1 MQTIVTAGRRTD
13 DSLVRGRLDVVGER
27 EPVVPAEDACL
38 DERDNR
44 ERKREN
50 THASARYYSQRHLSI
65 YNVDR
70 SKRPYLALLD
80 LVPPLN
86 IMLHDIQHRLARKRH
101 MHVVPRH
108 APGLDRAQPVADVVG
123 HVLEVHDPRVVVVL
137 AREERRERVRGVH
150 VRERVR
156 VRVPAPEAE
165 VEPADARVVVVDDDD
180 LLVVRPELDVVCA
193 ESQRRERACPFDSST
208 SVVRVHD
215 QLFNLPLLPMWS
227 GWRMHAMF
235 GCSVSRV
242 TLVWCELMV
251 IVCVTSL

>member
-1 MQTIVTAGRRTD
+1 MLWGSASQSYRLQTHV
-13 DSLVRGRLDVVGER
+13 
-27 EPVVPAEDACL
+27 L
-38 DERDNR
+38 DERDYGDAYEGTR
-44 ERKREN
+44 TRRHGTVRKQ
-50 THASARYYSQRHLSI
+50 HVSATATSTA
-65 YNVDR
+65 R
-70 SKRPYLALLD
+70 SEEPYLALLD

-86 IMLHDIQHRLARKRH
+86 IMLHDIQHRLPSKRH

-123 HVLEVHDPRVVVVL
+123 HVLEVHDARVVVVL

-156 VRVPAPEAE
+156 VRVPAPETE

-235 GCSVSRV
+235 GCSASRV